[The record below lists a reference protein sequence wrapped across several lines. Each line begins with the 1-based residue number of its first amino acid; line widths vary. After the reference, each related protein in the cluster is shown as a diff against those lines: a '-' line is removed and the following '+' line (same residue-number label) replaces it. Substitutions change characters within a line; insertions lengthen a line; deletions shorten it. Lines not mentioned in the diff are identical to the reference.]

1 ASYLAQ
7 TRGIA
12 RRIRRAA
19 WRRCL
24 PSWHG
29 RIVWL
34 LKDTG
39 RTDAELLA
47 WFDGHACSLV
57 RCEVLPPGPSAE
69 GGAAGDGRLL
79 ELSLENEAPAAEAA
93 FARGFPGA
101 SVRRAT
107 RDDRPVAEARA
118 VEVVLAHT
126 FARGSGSD
134 LEVPVTYCGTRGGG
148 TGARV
153 WPGGVLL
160 AEWLAAGG
168 LELRGRS
175 VLDTPRG

>member
-1 ASYLAQ
+1 IYENMGVYFICVYLFN
-7 TRGIA
+7 
-12 RRIRRAA
+12 
-19 WRRCL
+19 
-24 PSWHG
+24 H
-29 RIVWL
+29 
-34 LKDTG
+34 
-39 RTDAELLA
+39 AELLA